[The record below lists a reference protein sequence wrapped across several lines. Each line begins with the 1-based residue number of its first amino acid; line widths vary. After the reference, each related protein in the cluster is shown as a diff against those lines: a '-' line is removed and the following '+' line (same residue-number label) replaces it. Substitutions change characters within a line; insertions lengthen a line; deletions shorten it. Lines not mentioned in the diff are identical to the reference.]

1 MDFVQILTAG
11 IEAALNHYIALDA
24 EAPERFGM
32 LEGKVISIEIL
43 GLNQTISLFPSADG
57 FLLLSDFD
65 GEADATITGSPLAL
79 FRLGMAEDVKKILFG
94 GDIQL
99 SGDTALANKFSR
111 LLSQLD
117 IDWEE
122 ILAQNVGDIVAHKTF
137 NMAKEAA
144 QWIKR
149 SSQSFSMDSGEYLQ
163 EEVRLSPS
171 NAELRQF
178 INQVDGA
185 RETVDRLAARIQL
198 ITTHKNK
205 L

>member
-24 EAPERFGM
+24 EAPERFGV